1 MKIERISQNKVKIIL
16 TLDELK
22 KRKISVRELEK
33 DNALAR
39 DLFFDL
45 IEETNLDEELQL
57 DGSQLL
63 IEASSDNKDLFIVTI
78 TIVDVKPST
87 FKQFSGSD
95 IKSPNT
101 KSNCYKVSSNIYE
114 FNSMD
119 NILEFCE
126 KSKEENLFFGRNSL
140 YKENNRYYLVFSKN
154 AVKNKKFIKTFI
166 FLSEYCTA
174 YYDYDMLEVSIKET
188 SKLIIANS
196 AIQKLKSI

>member
-45 IEETNLDEELQL
+45 IEETNLDEELHL

-78 TIVDVKPST
+78 TIVDIKPST
-87 FKQFSGSD
+87 FKQFSGF
-95 IKSPNT
+95 
-101 KSNCYKVSSNIYE
+101 IYY
-114 FNSMD
+114 S
-119 NILEFCE
+119 
-126 KSKEENLFFGRNSL
+126 
-140 YKENNRYYLVFSKN
+140 
-154 AVKNKKFIKTFI
+154 
-166 FLSEYCTA
+166 
-174 YYDYDMLEVSIKET
+174 
-188 SKLIIANS
+188 
-196 AIQKLKSI
+196 